1 MKNYLNI
8 KNLIIKIEQYIFI
21 LFTAT
26 IFLLINCSKSFSI
39 ENVFVID
46 QVQVEGKI
54 DINFSREKF
63 IDKAFIKSFEILKNK
78 ILLSK
83 DLNKIKNINLT
94 ELKKLINSFQI
105 LNETYKKD
113 KYKGE
118 FKIFYDEEKIKK
130 YIGRKNISFSQPTN
144 ISIVFFPILFAN
156 EEMVDLEENYFYKNW
171 NEADINNKTINF
183 ILPLEDLDD
192 ILKIKN
198 MQNANKELN
207 LNELIYKYDVQN
219 YALALMDFNSQDLKI
234 YLKTKFN
241 NNIVSKNINYPLSD
255 LNNISQMKNI
265 LVNLKL
271 EILDIWKQENIINI
285 AMPLTIKIQ
294 FYHQKLK
301 DFQNLKQSLS
311 EINLIKNYSVEKF
324 DVNKSFFQIYYYGN
338 PKKLKI
344 ELLKFGYQL
353 NDDQGYWE
361 LKKND

>member
-1 MKNYLNI
+1 
-8 KNLIIKIEQYIFI
+8 
-21 LFTAT
+21 
-26 IFLLINCSKSFSI
+26 
-39 ENVFVID
+39 
-46 QVQVEGKI
+46 
-54 DINFSREKF
+54 
-63 IDKAFIKSFEILKNK
+63 
-78 ILLSK
+78 
-83 DLNKIKNINLT
+83 
-94 ELKKLINSFQI
+94 
-105 LNETYKKD
+105 
-113 KYKGE
+113 
-118 FKIFYDEEKIKK
+118 
-130 YIGRKNISFSQPTN
+130 
-144 ISIVFFPILFAN
+144 
-156 EEMVDLEENYFYKNW
+156 
-171 NEADINNKTINF
+171 
-183 ILPLEDLDD
+183 
-192 ILKIKN
+192 